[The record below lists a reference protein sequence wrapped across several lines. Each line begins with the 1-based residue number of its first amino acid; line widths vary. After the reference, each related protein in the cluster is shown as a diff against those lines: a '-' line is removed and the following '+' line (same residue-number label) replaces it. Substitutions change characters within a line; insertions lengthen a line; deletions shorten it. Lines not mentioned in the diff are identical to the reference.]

1 MIATNR
7 DQVKYL
13 LNLGIDSNTADCYIL
28 WMSNHSDPAITTSII
43 PEGLSYNQI
52 KDNYSCSIAPCWS
65 RFAIQKLLPSYL
77 NVSEEIYNL
86 QIDNRDIKYV
96 TSNGNVLIC
105 IKDNGDME
113 SILTA
118 LSIILV
124 HGYN

>member
-7 DQVKYL
+7 DQVKFL
-13 LNLGIDSNTADCYIL
+13 LNLGIDPNTADCYML
-28 WMSNHSDPAITTSII
+28 WMSNLSNPLVATSII

-52 KDNYSCSIAPCWS
+52 KDSYSCSIAPCWS
-65 RFAIQKLLPSYL
+65 RFAIQKLLPSSL
-77 NVSEEIYNL
+77 KVSEEIYNL
-86 QIDNRDIKYV
+86 QIDNRNIKYV
-96 TSNGNVLIC
+96 TNNGNVLIC

-124 HGYN
+124 HGYS

>member
-7 DQVKYL
+7 DQVKFL
-13 LNLGIDSNTADCYIL
+13 LNLGIDPNTADCYML
-28 WMSNHSDPAITTSII
+28 WMSNHSNPAIATSII
-43 PEGLSYNQI
+43 PEGLSYDQI

-65 RFAIQKLLPSYL
+65 RFAIQKLLPSCL
-77 NVSEEIYNL
+77 KVSEEIYNL

-113 SILTA
+113 SILTV

-124 HGYN
+124 HGYS

>member
-7 DQVKYL
+7 DQVKFL
-13 LNLGIDSNTADCYIL
+13 LNLGIDPNTADCYML
-28 WMSNHSDPAITTSII
+28 WMSNHSNPLVATSII

-65 RFAIQKLLPSYL
+65 RFAIQKLLPSSL
-77 NVSEEIYNL
+77 KVSEEIYNL

-113 SILTA
+113 SILTT

-124 HGYN
+124 HGYS